1 MTASAFDVGAVAD
14 VTLAIRLALGVVFAA
29 AGLAKIRDIGGFVQT
44 VRDYAVLPVRAASV
58 VAPLVIATE
67 IAVAACLLSGVMVTV
82 ASIAALLSF
91 TAFLVAVLANLR
103 RKRVINCGCFGGGSE
118 PISLVTVARLSL
130 LLAATLLL
138 AVASVYGVQQVG
150 LLDISRA
157 GWSGLPFALNVLAL
171 SSFLT
176 LMAMW
181 AVHAHFLVRVVYG
194 GRPAERI
201 SETTERGRT

>member
-1 MTASAFDVGAVAD
+1 MTASALDLGAVAE

-29 AGLAKIRDIGGFVQT
+29 AGLAKIRNVGGFVQT
-44 VRDYAVLPVRAASV
+44 VRDYDVLPVQAASI

-67 IAVAACLLSGVMVTV
+67 IGIAACLLSGAMVTV

-130 LLAATLLL
+130 LIVATLLI
-138 AVASVYGVQQVG
+138 AGASVDGVQQVRP
-150 LLDISRA
+150 LDVSRA
-157 GWSGLPFALNVLAL
+157 GWSGLPFVLNVLAL
-171 SSFLT
+171 SSFLALT
-176 LMAMW
+176 AMW
-181 AVHAHFLVRVVYG
+181 ALHAHFLVRVVYR

-201 SETTERGRT
+201 SETEGGRT